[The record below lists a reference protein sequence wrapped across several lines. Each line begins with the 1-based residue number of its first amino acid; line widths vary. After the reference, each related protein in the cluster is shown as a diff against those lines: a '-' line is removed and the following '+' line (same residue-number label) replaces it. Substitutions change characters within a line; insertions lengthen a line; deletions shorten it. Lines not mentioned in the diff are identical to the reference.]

1 MHHSNTSDHQTFL
14 EMLNTIANYLHLL
27 LDIIQF
33 LASLQDNS
41 IYIKNVIN
49 DNNDYNYSS
58 EDENTQMLKVTN
70 ACFVVIR
77 YVLNILF
84 YFNIYIY
91 AYFIV

>member
-1 MHHSNTSDHQTFL
+1 MHYNASDHQTFL
-14 EMLNTIANYLHLL
+14 EMLNIIANNLH

-58 EDENTQMLKVTN
+58 EDEHANVESNKRD
-70 ACFVVIR
+70 CFAV
-77 YVLNILF
+77 
-84 YFNIYIY
+84 
-91 AYFIV
+91 

>member
-49 DNNDYNYSS
+49 DNND
-58 EDENTQMLKVTN
+58 
-70 ACFVVIR
+70 
-77 YVLNILF
+77 
-84 YFNIYIY
+84 
-91 AYFIV
+91 